1 MLACMCMHVCFMI
14 HHVCVYY
21 GACTVCMYFLS
32 WCGAA
37 QVPDDTAFKSSK
49 VAAEEIPMSLKM

>member
-1 MLACMCMHVCFMI
+1 MCMHVCFMI

-32 WCGAA
+32 WSAA